1 MKPVKILIM
10 SLVLVFSA
18 TTIAGA
24 ADVFSVKTALTVT
37 ETRKTCGIS
46 VVSGEVLEFSPED
59 LELRLGLRPQSLD
72 GITVTSLPR
81 PEQGE
86 IVLEGVNVDV
96 FEFISRDKISQLC
109 FVPGDEAVSASLT
122 IMPRAKDASTV
133 NMAITVLAAPNGSPE
148 VQGANI
154 ETGCNVA
161 ASGYLSA
168 ADPENDEMTV
178 HVVRGPQSGTVR
190 FDGLTFVYTPYKDV
204 YGDDSFV
211 VRVIDA
217 MHNFSK
223 EAVINV
229 RVERT
234 KYSFTYA
241 DMTNSPS
248 AYAAIKMHENGVMTG
263 AQIGDKFFFS
273 PNRMTTR
280 GEFLVMLIA
289 SGGFEDSMKPT
300 VNTGL
305 PNDTAIP
312 AYLKSYVKKAIDE
325 DIWSSTQQFVYDQIP
340 TRAEAVVLVDRAAKI
355 SDVKD
360 FALRMGDRSSIP
372 YWALPSY
379 KDLAAYKMLDL
390 YDNMARPD
398 DALTNSYSADLLWQ
412 LWKHT
417 HR

>member
-1 MKPVKILIM
+1 MKPVKIIIM
-10 SLVLVFSA
+10 CLVLMFSVA
-18 TTIAGA
+18 TIVSA

-59 LELRLGLRPQSLD
+59 LELRLGLKPQSLD
-72 GITVTSLPR
+72 GITVTSLPKAN
-81 PEQGE
+81 QGE
-86 IVLEGVNVDV
+86 IVLEGVSVDP

-109 FVPGDEAVSASLT
+109 FVPGDEAVSTSLT
-122 IMPRAKDASTV
+122 IIPRAKDASTT
-133 NMAITVLAAPNGSPE
+133 NLAITVLAAPNGPPE
-148 VQGANI
+148 VQSANI
-154 ETGCNVA
+154 ETGNNVA
-161 ASGYLSA
+161 VSGYLNA
-168 ADPENDEMTV
+168 ADPEDDNMTV
-178 HVVRGPQSGTVR
+178 RMVRGPQNGTVR

-217 MHNFSK
+217 MHNFSN

-229 RVERT
+229 RVVRT

-241 DMTNSPS
+241 DMTNNPS
-248 AYAAIKMHENGVMTG
+248 AYAAIKLHENSVITG
-263 AQIGDKFFFS
+263 TQIGNKFFFS

-312 AYLKSYVKKAIDE
+312 AYLKPYVKKAIDE
-325 DIWSSTQQFVYDQIP
+325 DIWSSTQSFVYDQIP
-340 TRAEAVVLVDRAAKI
+340 TRAETVVLVDRAAKI

-360 FALRMGDRSSIP
+360 FALSMGDRNAIP
-372 YWALPSY
+372 DWALPSY

-390 YDNMARPD
+390 YDNMARPA